1 MESIL
6 WFLIIGALFFFMMR
20 RGCGAHMGGHGGHGG
35 CGGGHGGHGDMDR
48 GAGSG
53 KVKDPVCGMQ
63 IDKDQAYAMIQ
74 REGRQ
79 VYFCSENCQDKLKE
93 DPKRYL

>member
-6 WFLIIGALFFFMMR
+6 WFLVMGVLFFFMMKF
-20 RGCGAHMGGHGGHGG
+20 GCGAHMGGHGGHGG
-35 CGGGHGGHGDMDR
+35 GAGGHEGHGGMEGP
-48 GAGSG
+48 AGSG
-53 KVKDPVCGMQ
+53 KVKDPVCGME

-79 VYFCSENCQDKLKE
+79 IYFCSENCQNKFNK